1 MDVDEL
7 FQRRGYTFSL
17 HLAANNSLERL
28 AEFWINGTQEGSCT
42 YSVWQRMLKEDKKNK
57 TNEGIEWFGTSEVL
71 GDKTERICDLGQ
83 IVFFFMIFVSQR
95 YSLTTGAE

>member
-1 MDVDEL
+1 
-7 FQRRGYTFSL
+7 
-17 HLAANNSLERL
+17 
-28 AEFWINGTQEGSCT
+28 
-42 YSVWQRMLKEDKKNK
+42 MLKEDKKNK

-83 IVFFFMIFVSQR
+83 IVVFFMIFVSQR